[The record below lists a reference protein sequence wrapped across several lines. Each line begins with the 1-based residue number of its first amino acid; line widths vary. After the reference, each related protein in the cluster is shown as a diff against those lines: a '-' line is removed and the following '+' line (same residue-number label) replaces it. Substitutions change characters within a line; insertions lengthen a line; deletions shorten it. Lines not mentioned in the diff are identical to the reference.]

1 MSSVRGRL
9 LVATPTLLDPN
20 FHRTVVAM
28 LEHGDEGALG
38 IVLDRPTDT
47 PLGEILPRWG
57 DRAVAPGVVFLGGP
71 VQTDGMIGLARLV
84 VDVAP
89 DHDHDQPAGVLPQ
102 WPGSATVDLE
112 ADPADLDGL
121 VSGLRAYVGY
131 AGWGPGQLEGEIA
144 EGSWFVV
151 DAAPGDLWTPRPR
164 DLWRTVLRR
173 QPGRIAQFANA
184 PDDPAS
190 N

>member
-1 MSSVRGRL
+1 MPSVRGRL

-20 FHRTVVAM
+20 FHRTVVAV
-28 LEHGDEGALG
+28 LEHGEEGALG
-38 IVLDRPTDT
+38 VVLDRPSGT
-47 PLGEILPRWG
+47 PLGEILPRWA
-57 DRAVAPGVVFLGGP
+57 DVALAPGEVFLGGP
-71 VQTDGMIGLARLV
+71 VATDGMIGLARLV
-84 VDVAP
+84 VDVDP
-89 DHDHDQPAGVLPQ
+89 DHDHDPPPGVRAL
-102 WPGSATVDLE
+102 WPGLATVDLE
-112 ADPADLDGL
+112 SDPADLDGL
-121 VSGLRAYVGY
+121 VSGLRAFVGY

-144 EGSWFVV
+144 EGAWFVV
-151 DAAPGDLWTPRPR
+151 DQTAGDLWTARPR